1 MGQTTSLIIGMLAL
15 AAASFGY
22 SFTQSYIVAILFAII
37 VVLIGKSLQPAILVL
52 WDKFTRRFFPLPE
65 LTEFFEK
72 GLHPT
77 EDYTIPPNTQGLR
90 VLAMTE
96 ELPLNSKSRPVYTQ
110 MVQES
115 LKALSEEFPLF
126 ALRLNACEKRDLPQ
140 QYVCSLCG
148 IEGEKM
154 SKCLK
159 AWLKSY
165 AVRDM
170 KARTQNKDLF
180 LHDGEVNVPGKTDA
194 VRYTVMV
201 LFDGSLPVTLPAQ
214 AETHKQESSETTS

>member
-96 ELPLNSKSRPVYTQ
+96 ELPPTPNPGRFT
-110 MVQES
+110 
-115 LKALSEEFPLF
+115 
-126 ALRLNACEKRDLPQ
+126 LRWFRNL
-140 QYVCSLCG
+140 
-148 IEGEKM
+148 
-154 SKCLK
+154 
-159 AWLKSY
+159 
-165 AVRDM
+165 
-170 KARTQNKDLF
+170 
-180 LHDGEVNVPGKTDA
+180 
-194 VRYTVMV
+194 
-201 LFDGSLPVTLPAQ
+201 
-214 AETHKQESSETTS
+214 

>member
-15 AAASFGY
+15 AAASMGY
-22 SFTQSYIVAILFAII
+22 SYTESYIVAILFAII
-37 VVLIGKSLQPAILVL
+37 VVLIGKSLQPVFLLL

-65 LTEFFEK
+65 LTEFHEQ

-77 EDYTIPPNTQGLR
+77 GDYTIPPNTQGIR

-96 ELPLNSKSRPVYTQ
+96 ELKLNSKTKPVYEE
-110 MVQES
+110 MVQQS
-115 LKALSEEFPLF
+115 MDALSEEFPLF
-126 ALRLNACEKRDLPQ
+126 ALRRNAAAHRGLPEQ
-140 QYVCSLCG
+140 HVCSLCG
-148 IEGEKM
+148 TDGEKM

-159 AWLKSY
+159 AWLKSN

-180 LHDGEVNVPGKTDA
+180 LHDGEISVPGKEER

-201 LFDGSLPVTLPAQ
+201 LFDGSLPVTLPQKKEDSVSGEA
-214 AETHKQESSETTS
+214 SSNP

>member
-37 VVLIGKSLQPAILVL
+37 VVLIGKSLQPVFLVL

-65 LTEFFEK
+65 LTEFYEK

-77 EDYTIPPNTQGLR
+77 EDYTVPPNTQGFR

-96 ELPLNSKSRPVYTQ
+96 ELPFNSKSRPVYNQ
-110 MVQES
+110 MVQEA
-115 LKALSEEFPLF
+115 LEALSKEFPLF
-126 ALRLNACEKRDLPQ
+126 SLRLNACEKRDLPR

-148 IEGEKM
+148 TDGEKM
-154 SKCLK
+154 PKCLK

-180 LHDGEVNVPGKTDA
+180 LHDGEVNAPGKTA
-194 VRYTVMV
+194 PIRYTVMV

-214 AETHKQESSETTS
+214 AETQKQESSEVTL